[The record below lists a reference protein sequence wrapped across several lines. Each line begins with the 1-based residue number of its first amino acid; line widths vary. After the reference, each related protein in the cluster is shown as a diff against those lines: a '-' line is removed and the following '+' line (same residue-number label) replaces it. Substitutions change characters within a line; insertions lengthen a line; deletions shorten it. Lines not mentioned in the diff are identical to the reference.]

1 MRRKLNSRKRRL
13 LEEKRV
19 RNIMRLFEET
29 MASDFDPSLEPGS
42 EEYKDMVNK
51 SYKDGV
57 KRGDYT
63 SASSLEMSPPKELS
77 TTTKKAL
84 DKLETL
90 LSGGGNKKT
99 LVEDVL
105 DLLNGALKSEEGR
118 WALQQGT
125 ENDKFEGLEE
135 GGAKEVG
142 NGSPSQSNIFIS
154 KSIAFA
160 MCSAPT
166 ALGQIKDTNSDKGYL
181 KINIMTLP
189 GDNFVILD
197 GHHRWS
203 QQFCFGKKT
212 NKLDTRVFNFPDMD
226 MEETLAKLQ
235 IGIAANTPADRDVP
249 AWYSDAEGKD
259 TRAPQDQAGQDG
271 ESPAEEDA
279 NAENKGPSDNLLK
292 ASKEGIIAKM
302 HDLLNKVGTDIDPG
316 IKNAADHTRF
326 MGDDW
331 TAQLSQDEAFKGW
344 LNDKA
349 ALASYE
355 KSPVKF
361 GEKPGNELIK
371 DGKIICPLREAIA
384 QQCAEALSKTVCK
397 KEIPTSAPNRDFMP
411 QLDHA
416 AALGDSGEKR
426 LLNQLKQ
433 GKINHN
439 PAITADAEAALAE
452 SIIRRWNKLAGT
464 LLKD

>member
-1 MRRKLNSRKRRL
+1 MRRKLNTRQRRL

-19 RNIMRLFEET
+19 KNIMRLFEERI
-29 MASDFDPSLEPGS
+29 ASDFDPSLEPGTQ
-42 EEYKDMVNK
+42 EYKDMVKK
-51 SYKDGV
+51 SGKDSV

-63 SASSLEMSPPKELS
+63 SNSSLELNPPKALS
-77 TTTKKAL
+77 AETKSAL
-84 DKLETL
+84 DKLESL
-90 LSGGGNKKT
+90 LSGSGNKKT

-105 DLLNGALKSEEGR
+105 NLLNGALKSEEGR

-135 GGAKEVG
+135 GGARAIDS
-142 NGSPSQSNIFIS
+142 GSPSQSNIFIS

-166 ALGQIKDTNSDKGYL
+166 ALGQIKNTNSDKGYL

-189 GDNFVILD
+189 GDKFVILD

-212 NKLDTRVFNFPDMD
+212 NKLDTRVFNFPGME

-235 IGIAANTPADRDVP
+235 VGIAANTPADRDVP
-249 AWYSDAEGKD
+249 AWYSDTEGQD

-279 NAENKGPSDNLLK
+279 NAENTGPSDNLLK
-292 ASKEGIIAKM
+292 SSKEGIIAKL

-316 IKNAADHTRF
+316 IANAADHTRF

-331 TAQLSQDEAFKGW
+331 TSQLSQDGAFKEW
-344 LNDKA
+344 LNDKN
-349 ALASYE
+349 ALKSYE
-355 KSPVKF
+355 DSPVEF

-384 QQCAEALSKTVCK
+384 QQCAEALAETVCK
-397 KEIPTSAPNRDFMP
+397 KEIPSSAPNRDFMP

-452 SIIRRWNKLAGT
+452 SIINRWNKLAGT